1 VTARDGRRPEQVS
14 RDGRRPEQV
23 SPDAFP
29 RDRAGLVPP
38 GPDPKTAPKAGPLV
52 QYALLA
58 GPLLSMLDSSIVNV
72 AVEPIAREL
81 HASLTVVQWTVSG
94 YLLALGAGLA
104 GTAYLARRFGTLPVY
119 RVSVVAF
126 TIASA
131 LCALAPA
138 AGALVGARILQG
150 LVAAPLV
157 PLAMSML
164 LGAGHRADGAEAGQG
179 AGAAPGRDSAG
190 PDPGGPDPG
199 GANGARSISPVA
211 GILLFLGPALGP
223 TVGGALIG
231 AAGWRGIFL
240 INVPLGALAAVAV
253 GAVPAAMAPG
263 RRPGARFDLPGLILL
278 AAALTGLLLGA
289 SQGASAG
296 WAAPAGWMPLAA
308 GAALACCYAAWAARR
323 DQPALDLSLARQRGP
338 ALSMALCALAS
349 VVTWAAVFLLPVFV
363 QSVQGRSA
371 LVAGLALAPQGL
383 ITGLSTALA
392 PRWLARLTVRG
403 TVLAGFAVLA
413 VASLGLLLIAA
424 STPLWL
430 IALILA
436 ARSVSVGLVINP
448 LLQALVQ
455 PLRPEQLG
463 DANTLFNTWQRIAGS
478 FGIGL
483 VAALYAAQAR
493 TGGPVAAL
501 HLAGLVLV
509 AIAATG
515 ALGALALPAL
525 RNTALAPP
533 R

>member
-1 VTARDGRRPEQVS
+1 VTV
-14 RDGRRPEQV
+14 
-23 SPDAFP
+23 F
-29 RDRAGLVPP
+29 PP
-38 GPDPKTAPKAGPLV
+38 GGARLAPSGPGQMTAQKAGPLV

-119 RVSVVAF
+119 RASVVAF
-126 TIASA
+126 TVASA
-131 LCALAPA
+131 LCALAPD
-138 AGALVGARILQG
+138 AGVLVGARIGQG

-164 LGAGHRADGAEAGQG
+164 LG
-179 AGAAPGRDSAG
+179 
-190 PDPGGPDPG
+190 GGPDAA
-199 GANGARSISPVA
+199 GAKGSRSISPVA

-231 AAGWRGIFL
+231 AVGWRGIFL
-240 INVPLGALAAVAV
+240 VNVPLGVLAAAAV

-263 RRPGARFDLPGLILL
+263 RHPGARFDLPGLILL
-278 AAALTGLLLGA
+278 AAGLTGLLLGA
-289 SQGASAG
+289 SQGSSAG
-296 WAAPAGWMPLAA
+296 WAAPACWVPLAA
-308 GAALACCYAAWAARR
+308 GAALACCYVAWAARR
-323 DQPALDLSLARQRGP
+323 DQPALDLSLARRRGP

-371 LVAGLALAPQGL
+371 LAAGLAMAPQGL

-392 PRWLARLTVRG
+392 PRWLARLTVRV

-413 VASLGLLLIAA
+413 VASTGLLLIAA

-448 LLQALVQ
+448 LLQALIQ
-455 PLRPEQLG
+455 PLRPDQLG
-463 DANTLFNTWQRIAGS
+463 DASTLFNTWQRVAGS

-493 TGGPVAAL
+493 ADGPVAAL
-501 HLAGLVLV
+501 HAAGLVL
-509 AIAATG
+509 AGIAAAG

-525 RNTALAPP
+525 RNTALEY
-533 R
+533 

>member
-1 VTARDGRRPEQVS
+1 
-14 RDGRRPEQV
+14 
-23 SPDAFP
+23 
-29 RDRAGLVPP
+29 
-38 GPDPKTAPKAGPLV
+38 
-52 QYALLA
+52 
-58 GPLLSMLDSSIVNV
+58 MLDSSIVNV

-164 LGAGHRADGAEAGQG
+164 LGAGHRA
-179 AGAAPGRDSAG
+179 
-190 PDPGGPDPG
+190 
-199 GANGARSISPVA
+199 ANGARSISPVA

-263 RRPGARFDLPGLILL
+263 RHPGARFDLPGLILL

-296 WAAPAGWMPLAA
+296 WAAPAGWVPLAA
-308 GAALACCYAAWAARR
+308 GAALACCYVAWAARR

-448 LLQALVQ
+448 LLQALIQ

-463 DANTLFNTWQRIAGS
+463 DASTLFNTWQRIAGS

-493 TGGPVAAL
+493 DGGPVAAL
-501 HLAGLVLV
+501 HAAGLLLV
-509 AIAATG
+509 GVAAAG

-525 RNTALAPP
+525 RNTALQY
-533 R
+533 